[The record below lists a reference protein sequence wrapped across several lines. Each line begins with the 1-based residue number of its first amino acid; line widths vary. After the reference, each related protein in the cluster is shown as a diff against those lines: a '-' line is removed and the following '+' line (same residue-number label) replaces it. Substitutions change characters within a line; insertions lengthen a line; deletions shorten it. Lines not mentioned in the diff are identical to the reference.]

1 MKTKLALGI
10 AAVAVGLF
18 SSAAS
23 AQSTTYFNIPQTF
36 GTATQGAVSQPGPI
50 AGPFE
55 SSWMHLRESHGVG
68 VAPQGGT
75 IIAGEHCNT
84 QRVAVYESSWLNLIE
99 SQRNQAPSSG
109 GTLVASTEASK
120 C

>member
-1 MKTKLALGI
+1 MKTKLAIGI

-23 AQSTTYFNIPQTF
+23 AQSTTYFNIPHAF
-36 GTATQGAVSQPGPI
+36 GKATQGAVSQPGAL

-68 VAPQGGT
+68 VATLGGT
-75 IIAGEHCNT
+75 IVAGEHCNT
-84 QRVAVYESSWLNLIE
+84 QHVAVYESSWLNLIE
-99 SQRNQAPSSG
+99 SQRNQAPASG
-109 GTLVASTEASK
+109 GTFAASVDAPK